1 MKQGPWT
8 DDEVRAL
15 KYLAEKGATQKMIA
29 EALGRT
35 EGSVSCKKQ
44 SLNISAKN
52 RWTEKDDET
61 MLRMMKSKTT
71 VAEMA
76 RTLGRT
82 KQAIIHRGVILR
94 ERNPIIEEKEEPIM
108 TEQEIAKKVKNGV
121 DIQILAELNLKTKK
135 EIKKIARK
143 YGVDVS

>member
-29 EALGRT
+29 EALDRT

-82 KQAIIHRGVILR
+82 KQAIIHRGVFLR